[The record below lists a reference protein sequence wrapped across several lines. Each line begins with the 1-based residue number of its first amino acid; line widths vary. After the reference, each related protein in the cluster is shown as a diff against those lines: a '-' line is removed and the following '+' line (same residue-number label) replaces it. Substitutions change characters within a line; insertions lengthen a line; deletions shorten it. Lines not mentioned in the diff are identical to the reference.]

1 MFSEEA
7 VSSVCGEWLAWFL
20 KFVFGT
26 GINSDCLQFGG
37 KCQNKHHFFPQT
49 RLLVEL
55 RKCPPLTTTH
65 TWEKHAQIE
74 KQHSLLNQ

>member
-1 MFSEEA
+1 MTSDLFCVPKGLQRTLKNNSMLITGNMFSEEA

-37 KCQNKHHFFPQT
+37 KCQNKHLF
-49 RLLVEL
+49 
-55 RKCPPLTTTH
+55 
-65 TWEKHAQIE
+65 
-74 KQHSLLNQ
+74 SLKLCCL